1 MKIEKTGK
9 IVKVEPSYL
18 VPMRKFVFGFMNWS
32 ARDYLHYTRETIKY
46 GPVSGS
52 SHTVLIKPGFLL
64 LPVYRYSPIPVD
76 DVAKRL
82 GIEFKY
88 DDRIKIENLSLFNVY
103 RVIEDADPEVEI
115 AIRVLIEIISGGDI
129 MKEKAWAWTV
139 GIGFNIGTNR
149 DSKDYY
155 VYYYDFYYASF
166 RAWNSD
172 YDSYLRTLRWAMGRK
187 YSNFSWKG
195 KESKVFT
202 HLYNIEEGMF
212 TLVNLLYT
220 LYTGNLKADD
230 TEYNLFK
237 PYAEILQSYGNTFEE
252 VVSTIREVV
261 ILTGENF

>member
-9 IVKVEPSYL
+9 IVKVEPSYV
-18 VPMRKFVFGFMNWS
+18 VPMWKFVFDFMNWS
-32 ARDYLHYTRETIKY
+32 ARDYLHYIRETIKR
-46 GPVSGS
+46 GPVWGS

-64 LPVYRYSPIPVD
+64 LPVYRYSPIPEDKV
-76 DVAKRL
+76 VKRL

-88 DDRIKIENLSLFNVY
+88 DDLIMIENLSLFNVY

-115 AIRVLIEIISGGDI
+115 AIRVGTGIVSKGDI
-129 MKEKAWAWTV
+129 MKAIVEGVSIEFKT
-139 GIGFNIGTNR
+139 GTER
-149 DSKDYY
+149 DSKYY
-155 VYYYDFYYASF
+155 YYASS
-166 RAWNSD
+166 WDGD
-172 YDSYLRTLRWAMGRK
+172 YDSYLRKLRWAMGRK

-195 KESKVFT
+195 KNLKAFT
-202 HLYNIEEGMF
+202 HLHNIEKGMF
-212 TLVNLLYT
+212 VLVNFLYT